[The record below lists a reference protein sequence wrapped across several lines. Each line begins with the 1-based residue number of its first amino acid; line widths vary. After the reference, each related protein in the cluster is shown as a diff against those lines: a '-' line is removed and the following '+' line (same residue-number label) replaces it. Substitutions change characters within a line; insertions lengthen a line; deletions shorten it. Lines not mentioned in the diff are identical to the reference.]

1 MVTVAYAIVS
11 IAMSQHIC
19 SRSPS
24 LPRYQCACREMCD
37 CNNDWAQN
45 IEWSVHL
52 FQKEDIW
59 NAYPC
64 LHYCKVLGTCVGC
77 LCMLFPKY
85 AVVSIRDLCVVF
97 GVMTGKESST
107 QLHWVGVCV
116 HATMCVTFAVR
127 MVLMHINVM
136 IFPAV
141 RSRSLVQVS
150 FHVHYY
156 ASYFESS

>member
-1 MVTVAYAIVS
+1 MLLFPLQCPNIYA
-11 IAMSQHIC
+11 AA
-19 SRSPS
+19 
-24 LPRYQCACREMCD
+24 LPRYLDTNVRRAEKCVTAIMIGLKTS
-37 CNNDWAQN
+37 NDLYTCFWRKTYQMRTRA
-45 IEWSVHL
+45 
-52 FQKEDIW
+52 
-59 NAYPC
+59 

-156 ASYFESS
+156 ASYFDSS